1 MSDKFK
7 NKYRIKSAR
16 HPNWDYGSNAAYFIT
31 IATQNRN
38 HYFGEIICSTNIS
51 AEETQN
57 LTSSVET
64 QNLIS
69 TVETQNFAS
78 LSVVNNLSE
87 IGKVAHQNWLSIPD
101 HFPFVKLGNHIIMPN
116 HVHGILIIEKGEEG
130 KSNFALKPN
139 KFGPQSQN
147 IASIMRGYKAS
158 VKKYATIHK
167 IDFSWQPKYHDRII
181 RDERAYQ
188 NISKYITNNP
198 KKWAEKDPS

>member
-1 MSDKFK
+1 M
-7 NKYRIKSAR
+7 
-16 HPNWDYGSNAAYFIT
+16 
-31 IATQNRN
+31 
-38 HYFGEIICSTNIS
+38 
-51 AEETQN
+51 
-57 LTSSVET
+57 VET

-116 HVHGILIIEKGEEG
+116 HVHGILIIDKGKEG
-130 KSNFALKPN
+130 ESNFLAKAN

-147 IASIMRGYKAS
+147 IASIIRGYKAS
-158 VKKYATIHK
+158 VKKYATINK
-167 IDFSWQPKYHDRII
+167 IDFSWQPRYHDHII

-188 NISKYITNNP
+188 NISKYIANNP
-198 KKWAEKDPS
+198 KKWAEKDPP